1 MKRKDRQIQ
10 LFLQIFLVL
19 SGTYIIGVNLWSL
32 SSGVW
37 SEGIFEFYNGEVPVF
52 KLSAGFISGIL
63 SLIASWALWIRAHW
77 AYGFTLIV
85 SGLLFGYNLI
95 GLGEAI
101 YVNPYHA
108 IPMVFILIVMLQCF
122 PFLLRR
128 TTRYL

>member
-19 SGTYIIGVNLWSL
+19 TGAYLIGINLWNLNSDL
-32 SSGVW
+32 W

-52 KLSAGFISGIL
+52 KITAGFIAGFL

-85 SGLLFGYNLI
+85 SGLLFGFNLI

-101 YVNPYHA
+101 HINPYHA
-108 IPMVFILIVMLQCF
+108 IPMVFILIVILQSV

-128 TTRYL
+128 TTRYV

>member
-19 SGTYIIGVNLWSL
+19 SGTYLIGVNLWSL

-52 KLSAGFISGIL
+52 KLSAGFISGFL

-85 SGLLFGYNLI
+85 SGLLFAYNLI

-101 YVNPYHA
+101 YLNPYHA
-108 IPMVFILIVMLQCF
+108 IPMVFILIVMLQSV

-128 TTRYL
+128 TARYL